1 MYNGVG
7 VPRLNE
13 GNWRPRNFVFP
24 LLQLVIS
31 PYYCH
36 STTAA
41 GATLL
46 FCVFSSCA
54 CWCSWPPFQ
63 WLFHSN
69 EAVEGKIDRICSD
82 QASRC
87 YYYNQGADNDLL

>member
-46 FCVFSSCA
+46 FVCLVA
-54 CWCSWPPFQ
+54 VLVGAHGL
-63 WLFHSN
+63 LFN
-69 EAVEGKIDRICSD
+69 GFFILMR
-82 QASRC
+82 Q
-87 YYYNQGADNDLL
+87 